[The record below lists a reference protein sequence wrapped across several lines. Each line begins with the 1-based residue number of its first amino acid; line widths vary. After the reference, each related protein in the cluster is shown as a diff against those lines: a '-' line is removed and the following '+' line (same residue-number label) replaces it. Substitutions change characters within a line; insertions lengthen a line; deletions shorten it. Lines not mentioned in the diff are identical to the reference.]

1 MSHCILKKVKK
12 KLFYNTKEINFK
24 GIHNF
29 RFVFHENWGIK
40 LQDSVVFPL
49 DGLILDIKQ
58 EIVYDLYACVC
69 HTGSM
74 FY

>member
-1 MSHCILKKVKK
+1 MNN
-12 KLFYNTKEINFK
+12 FY
-24 GIHNF
+24 F

-74 FY
+74 DFLLFADFSKFINLFFM

>member
-1 MSHCILKKVKK
+1 MNH
-12 KLFYNTKEINFK
+12 FY
-24 GIHNF
+24 F

-74 FY
+74 DF

>member
-1 MSHCILKKVKK
+1 LI
-12 KLFYNTKEINFK
+12 FIYYYN
-24 GIHNF
+24 HF

-49 DGLILDIKQ
+49 DGLMLDEQ
-58 EIVYDLYACVC
+58 QGIVYDLYACVC

-74 FY
+74 LYLFIIIND